1 MKTQHSKSA
10 DQKIRTKG
18 ILCAQMR
25 EIKRKNTLD
34 RKSNVE
40 KTLIL
45 SRVFLFW
52 IRRVRNQCFPTAP
65 FLFLEAAFQTILPS
79 GIFSDTVLEIL
90 SKETNV
96 KSDLNLYQSD
106 FEFQSRCRY
115 ACPIIYNHMSGA
127 LFEQRYDI
135 FIFQYF
141 SFFFRKGF
149 LYDKK

>member
-1 MKTQHSKSA
+1 MKTQLSKSA

-52 IRRVRNQCFPTAP
+52 IRGVRNQCFPTAP
-65 FLFLEAAFQTILPS
+65 FAISLTCFCEFCFTFWAGNTNTSLPLWNADFLSASRTFVNVMCFSLFH
-79 GIFSDTVLEIL
+79 
-90 SKETNV
+90 N
-96 KSDLNLYQSD
+96 
-106 FEFQSRCRY
+106 R
-115 ACPIIYNHMSGA
+115 
-127 LFEQRYDI
+127 
-135 FIFQYF
+135 
-141 SFFFRKGF
+141 FFRTN
-149 LYDKK
+149 LL

>member
-1 MKTQHSKSA
+1 MKTQLSKSA

-52 IRRVRNQCFPTAP
+52 IRGVRNQCFPTAP
-65 FLFLEAAFQTILPS
+65 WKCPQYA
-79 GIFSDTVLEIL
+79 GEI
-90 SKETNV
+90 SWHDENGGDERRV
-96 KSDLNLYQSD
+96 
-106 FEFQSRCRY
+106 
-115 ACPIIYNHMSGA
+115 SGA
-127 LFEQRYDI
+127 ADASYGKEV
-135 FIFQYF
+135 
-141 SFFFRKGF
+141 KG
-149 LYDKK
+149 

>member
-1 MKTQHSKSA
+1 MKTQLSKSA

-52 IRRVRNQCFPTAP
+52 IRGIRNQCFPTAP
-65 FLFLEAAFQTILPS
+65 SLLIFDFFHLFNPHSHACIAWHMQTASWRNINASYLWTIRQTGTFKLLTEKSPVIFFQP
-79 GIFSDTVLEIL
+79 F
-90 SKETNV
+90 
-96 KSDLNLYQSD
+96 
-106 FEFQSRCRY
+106 
-115 ACPIIYNHMSGA
+115 H
-127 LFEQRYDI
+127 
-135 FIFQYF
+135 
-141 SFFFRKGF
+141 
-149 LYDKK
+149 

>member
-1 MKTQHSKSA
+1 MKTQLSKSA

-52 IRRVRNQCFPTAP
+52 IRGVRNQCFPTAP
-65 FLFLEAAFQTILPS
+65 FLANKTHKKRSTL
-79 GIFSDTVLEIL
+79 
-90 SKETNV
+90 TND
-96 KSDLNLYQSD
+96 SL
-106 FEFQSRCRY
+106 FISRC
-115 ACPIIYNHMSGA
+115 
-127 LFEQRYDI
+127 
-135 FIFQYF
+135 
-141 SFFFRKGF
+141 
-149 LYDKK
+149 DKI

>member
-1 MKTQHSKSA
+1 MKTQLSKSA

-52 IRRVRNQCFPTAP
+52 IWGVRNQCFPTAP
-65 FLFLEAAFQTILPS
+65 F
-79 GIFSDTVLEIL
+79 
-90 SKETNV
+90 
-96 KSDLNLYQSD
+96 
-106 FEFQSRCRY
+106 
-115 ACPIIYNHMSGA
+115 NHLLINISNFA
-127 LFEQRYDI
+127 HKF
-135 FIFQYF
+135 
-141 SFFFRKGF
+141 
-149 LYDKK
+149 

>member
-1 MKTQHSKSA
+1 MKTQLSKSA

-52 IRRVRNQCFPTAP
+52 IRGVRNQCFPTAP
-65 FLFLEAAFQTILPS
+65 SVI
-79 GIFSDTVLEIL
+79 
-90 SKETNV
+90 ETNKV
-96 KSDLNLYQSD
+96 LAPILYGVLL
-106 FEFQSRCRY
+106 
-115 ACPIIYNHMSGA
+115 IIDCS
-127 LFEQRYDI
+127 LC
-135 FIFQYF
+135 
-141 SFFFRKGF
+141 SS
-149 LYDKK
+149 

>member
-1 MKTQHSKSA
+1 MKTQLSKSA

-52 IRRVRNQCFPTAP
+52 IRGVRNQCFPTAP
-65 FLFLEAAFQTILPS
+65 VP
-79 GIFSDTVLEIL
+79 
-90 SKETNV
+90 
-96 KSDLNLYQSD
+96 
-106 FEFQSRCRY
+106 
-115 ACPIIYNHMSGA
+115 
-127 LFEQRYDI
+127 
-135 FIFQYF
+135 
-141 SFFFRKGF
+141 FFYKGF
-149 LYDKK
+149 RGFFMPVGSISFDGVFFMR

>member
-1 MKTQHSKSA
+1 MKTQLSKSA

-52 IRRVRNQCFPTAP
+52 IRGVRNQCFPTAP
-65 FLFLEAAFQTILPS
+65 YWWFSSYDSLPNNHPS
-79 GIFSDTVLEIL
+79 TQ
-90 SKETNV
+90 ETPV
-96 KSDLNLYQSD
+96 
-106 FEFQSRCRY
+106 RH
-115 ACPIIYNHMSGA
+115 I
-127 LFEQRYDI
+127 
-135 FIFQYF
+135 
-141 SFFFRKGF
+141 
-149 LYDKK
+149 